1 MKDKLDLANELAS
14 RKVDSDCGENLAI
27 YVPFDNETRAILT
40 KLGYSENEKFPVFD
54 DLIDITFVA
63 NDIFPDGNH
72 WSFDGE
78 KFIDFG
84 DLKEGVS
91 ECECLDCYWNSSC
104 KDVFHP
110 VWEGTKWCLS
120 DEMVEHL
127 DINNPFK
134 LTPGKKTCPGYSK
147 Y

>member
-1 MKDKLDLANELAS
+1 MKDKLDLANELAK
-14 RKVDSDCGENLAI
+14 RKMYHDSGENLAI
-27 YVPFDNETRAILT
+27 YVPFDTETKRILT
-40 KLGYSENEKFPVFD
+40 ELGYSLNEKLPVD
-54 DLIDITFVA
+54 GLIDIVCVVD
-63 NDIFPDGNH
+63 DIISDGEHWGFDGN
-72 WSFDGE
+72 
-78 KFIDFG
+78 KFVYFG
-84 DLKEGVS
+84 DLKEAVG

-134 LTPGKKTCPGYSK
+134 LTPGKKTCPGYS
-147 Y
+147 